1 MIQFYQRNN
10 GKYGEVVQG
19 DLSKVEKM
27 QGQYSAATAIK
38 KAKEDG
44 CGEIL
49 TWTDK
54 DVLEKAGGQL
64 VKHKWSDGGQCYR
77 FEN

>member
-10 GKYGEVVQG
+10 GKYGEVVIG
-19 DLSKVEKM
+19 DLSKVQKM
-27 QGQYSAATAIK
+27 QGQYSLTTALK
-38 KAKEDG
+38 MAKADG

-54 DVLEKAGGQL
+54 EALQKAGGQP
-64 VKHKWSDGGQCYR
+64 VKHGWSDGGQCFR
-77 FEN
+77 FEK